1 MGNMSEEQ
9 MDIHLSILSLF
20 DRISVFQ
27 NIKLEREKKSA
38 IKRCLQ
44 QPDSGKALSI

>member
-1 MGNMSEEQ
+1 MVNMGEEQ
-9 MDIHLSILSLF
+9 MDILSILSLF

-27 NIKLEREKKSA
+27 NIKLEREKKST

-44 QPDSGKALSI
+44 